1 MKFTQSLRFKLLL
14 WVLFFSFLA
23 SIGQSLVSYMSG
35 ETILSEQIEEQCQK
49 LASATSS
56 EIDVW
61 LEGKFAEL
69 ETIAKLGVVVDENY
83 EEITPTF
90 AQIMSSDY
98 DSIYIIWPD
107 GSVMGNTGWRDFY
120 LNDREYFHKAMQGEA
135 NIGSVIISKATDS
148 MVVPSVTPIYRD
160 NQVVGVMG
168 GTLQVE
174 TLMNLVSEVKT
185 GKTGYAYMIDSDDI
199 FVAHPNKEY
208 ILQQKMSEL
217 GEEFA
222 PISQKMTAM
231 ESGIEQYRFEGEDK
245 YMAYAPVNLP
255 GWSLAVTVPVDEV
268 TQPLGDMLEKI
279 IMVTIVTL
287 LALIGL
293 MWVITGKFTK
303 PIVEMTEV
311 TSRLSQRDLTQIIK
325 SNDKS
330 EIGVLMNSLGEM
342 NRSLQ
347 ELMGQMA
354 GSSENLASVSGKLLE
369 TAEQTGEASQQVS
382 HSAEEVA
389 RAAAAQAEDA
399 GKTSNLA
406 QQAGAAMQNVG
417 ENTEKIS
424 QQSVNFRTIVDKVM
438 NILQQQKN
446 KMDFTV
452 ESTGNVSGV
461 IKELSDKTQEIGE
474 IITVITSIAEQ
485 TNLLALNAAIEAAR
499 AGEAG
504 KGFAVV
510 AEEVR
515 KLAEETG
522 SATLNI
528 SGIITEVQK
537 QVEKAVGE
545 VNKVGELV
553 EEQGASLDEGVNA
566 FKEIESGAG
575 EIDNSIQD
583 ISSTF
588 EEVLASVDEI
598 IQAIENVSAVTE
610 ESAAS
615 AEEVTAVTQNQLAAV
630 QSIVEIS
637 KELEALSRELK
648 DITDT
653 FKLK

>member
-1 MKFTQSLRFKLLL
+1 MRFTQSLRFRLLL
-14 WVLFFSFLA
+14 WVLFFCFLA
-23 SIGQSLVSYMSG
+23 SLGQSLVSYMSG
-35 ETILSEQIEEQCQK
+35 EQILTGQIQGECQALAESTGGEIDEWFAGNFKNLATIASLSSVKGMDKAQILQILRE
-49 LASATSS
+49 TMSS
-56 EIDVW
+56 E
-61 LEGKFAEL
+61 
-69 ETIAKLGVVVDENY
+69 
-83 EEITPTF
+83 
-90 AQIMSSDY
+90 Y
-98 DSIYIIWPD
+98 DNLYVMWPD
-107 GSVMGNTGWRDFY
+107 GSAIT
-120 LNDREYFHKAMQGEA
+120 NDGQDLDLSEREYFQKAIKGEA
-135 NIGSVIISKATDS
+135 NIGSVIISKGTGN
-148 MVVPSVTPIYRD
+148 MVVPTVTPIYRD
-160 NQVVGVMG
+160 SQVVGVMG
-168 GTLQVE
+168 GTLKVDKLVE
-174 TLMNLVSEVKT
+174 LVNEVKM
-185 GKTGYAYMIDSDDI
+185 GETGYAFMIDGDGI

-208 ILQQKMSEL
+208 ILEKKLSEL
-217 GEEFA
+217 GDELFS
-222 PISQKMTAM
+222 ISSKMAAM
-231 ESGIEQYRFEGEDK
+231 ESGVEQYQFEGIDK
-245 YMAYAPVNLP
+245 YMAYAPVDLP

-268 TQPLGDMLEKI
+268 TQPLSEMLEKI

-287 LALIGL
+287 LVLIGL
-293 MWVITGKFTK
+293 MWLITGKFTK
-303 PIVEMTEV
+303 PIMEMTGI
-311 TSRLSQRDLTQIIK
+311 TSRLSQRDLTQNI
-325 SNDKS
+325 SSSDKS

-347 ELMGQMA
+347 EIMGQMA
-354 GSSENLASVSGKLLE
+354 GSSENLAGVSGKLLE
-369 TAEQTGEASQQVS
+369 TAEQTGEASEQVS

-399 GKTSNLA
+399 GKTSTLA
-406 QQAGAAMQNVG
+406 QQAGVAMQNIG

-424 QQSVNFRTIVDKVM
+424 QQSINFKTIVDKVM
-438 NILQQQKN
+438 DILQQQKS

-452 ESTGNVSGV
+452 ESTGNVSEV

-528 SGIITEVQK
+528 SSIITEVQK

-545 VNKVGELV
+545 VNKVGGLV
-553 EEQGASLDEGVNA
+553 EEQGASLDEGVAA
-566 FKEIESGAG
+566 FKEIETGAG

-583 ISSTF
+583 MSATF

-598 IQAIENVSAVTE
+598 IQAIENISAVTE

-630 QSIVEIS
+630 QSIVGIS
-637 KELEALSRELK
+637 KELGALSRELK

-653 FKLK
+653 FKIK